1 MKTVAKLRDRLRK
14 LHERTAE
21 TPLFNPVFQFS
32 HDLSRELE
40 NGGIGLDDME
50 SLVAELECEA
60 LQSRAARLRRLL
72 APTSPDENLARVAA
86 LLNEED
92 SFSEFRARWEK
103 PLLHAVF
110 TAHPTFLL
118 NPAQADAVASAALA
132 DDPLAAT
139 VCPCP
144 PGAQITLEFEHD
156 EACDAIERAGAAR
169 DRINATLLAHAHQR
183 WPGRWLDFRPLP
195 FRFATWVGYDM
206 DGRTD
211 IGWHTSVAFRLQEK
225 ARRLGTYRPGLRS
238 LAPDHALVATLDA
251 AQAHAFEMAAL
262 FAAAHRARGASQAAN
277 RLTADDPAKLL
288 SLAPLIDA
296 GSRCGRGQDGDVAVG
311 LATLAG
317 AMRADGLGMGWIH
330 FRVNSSQLH
339 NACAAGSTRKARSTS
354 PARAR
359 SRACANCSPK

>member
-21 TPLFNPVFQFS
+21 TPLFNPVFQLS

-40 NGGIGLDDME
+40 NGGIARRHGE
-50 SLVAELECEA
+50 PGR
-60 LQSRAARLRRLL
+60 RAGVRGAAKPCR
-72 APTSPDENLARVAA
+72 APAPPGGADQPDENLARVAA
-86 LLNEED
+86 LLDEED
-92 SFSEFRARWEK
+92 GFSEFRARWEK

-132 DDPLAAT
+132 DDPLA
-139 VCPCP
+139 P
-144 PGAQITLEFEHD
+144 PFALPARPQITLEFEHL
-156 EACDAIERAGAAR
+156 EVCDAIERAGAAR

-211 IGWHTSVAFRLQEK
+211 IGWHTSIAFRLREK
-225 ARRLGTYRPGLRS
+225 ARRLGTMRRALQPGARSRAGRHARCGAGPCLRNGRALRPPLTAPEALAGGQPPDRRRS
-238 LAPDHALVATLDA
+238 GQA
-251 AQAHAFEMAAL
+251 AQPGAADPRWKPMRPLPRWRRGGGPGHA
-262 FAAAHRARGASQAAN
+262 
-277 RLTADDPAKLL
+277 
-288 SLAPLIDA
+288 
-296 GSRCGRGQDGDVAVG
+296 GRGHARRRAGHGLDPLPREFLAV
-311 LATLAG
+311 
-317 AMRADGLGMGWIH
+317 
-330 FRVNSSQLH
+330 H

-359 SRACANCSPK
+359 SRACANCWPK